1 MRIEVLGYMDDPY
14 RAAREEQQTRHKR
27 IMIKQR
33 IKGFAMLLIGIVAP
47 IIHTEGIT
55 ASFFFLPFG
64 LLYTLSNYEI

>member
-33 IKGFAMLLIGIVAP
+33 MKGFAMLLIGIAAP

-55 ASFFFLPFG
+55 ASLFAIPLG
-64 LLYTLSNYEI
+64 LLYILSTEEI